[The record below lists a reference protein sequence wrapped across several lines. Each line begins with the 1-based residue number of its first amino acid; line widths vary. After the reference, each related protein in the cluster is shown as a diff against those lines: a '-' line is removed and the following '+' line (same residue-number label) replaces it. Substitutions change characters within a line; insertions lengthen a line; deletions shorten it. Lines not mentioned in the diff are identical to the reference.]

1 MYFKGDEINI
11 LIRATAAELMKLIIY
26 NAFIMQNEEMP
37 ILEMGVSLFQLN

>member
-1 MYFKGDEINI
+1 MYFKADEINI

-26 NAFIMQNEEMP
+26 NVFIMQNEEMP